1 MALNTQQCVI
11 EREMYLYET
20 ESEHGE
26 TDEETVDDEQSI
38 HESEHGEEIE
48 DEDYDDECGEE
59 TADEDEKEDEVMGDD
74 DEGNVENTDNRI
86 DKVDER
92 NQQVNEKLPG
102 AAINMESTQQDQK
115 VKNLLNTLFKF
126 QPGSKLKSFLVKKT
140 RVEKTYYTLVE
151 ILIILKDIIRGEGLF
166 DDTNPSIILCDK
178 ELEEALDKKALHVT
192 EIRDVVLKELIKIS
206 DQNLRDGF
214 PQSKKISS
222 DGSTNRVTT
231 SEDTLQNKPLYQRV
245 MSVFTDGNT
254 RFSVKPKLLSVIRIV
269 PETDQ
274 TKSIFTYKEVMVLIS
289 KYILARK
296 DEIFDARNIK
306 VALVETDPIGAA
318 LGVKSFHRCQINN
331 LIRSQL
337 TIPLENSRCEKDI
350 AHEATQTDD

>member
-1 MALNTQQCVI
+1 
-11 EREMYLYET
+11 
-20 ESEHGE
+20 
-26 TDEETVDDEQSI
+26 
-38 HESEHGEEIE
+38 
-48 DEDYDDECGEE
+48 
-59 TADEDEKEDEVMGDD
+59 
-74 DEGNVENTDNRI
+74 
-86 DKVDER
+86 
-92 NQQVNEKLPG
+92 
-102 AAINMESTQQDQK
+102 MESTQQDQK
-115 VKNLLNTLFKF
+115 VNFFLNTLVKF

-151 ILIILKDIIRGEGLF
+151 IMIILKDIIRGEGLF

-214 PQSKKISS
+214 PQSKKIIS

-245 MSVFTDGNT
+245 MSVFTDANT
-254 RFSVKPKLLSVIRIV
+254 RFSVKPKLLSVIRMV